1 MNSKY
6 IAKAHN
12 MLACTR
18 LAIDECI
25 ALMQG
30 ADGAYADALYK
41 ELENHKKIR
50 DALLEMLTPDPQDN
64 LEEDYADSGD

>member
-1 MNSKY
+1 MDSKY

-18 LAIDECI
+18 LSIDECI

-30 ADGAYADALYK
+30 AEGAYADALYK
-41 ELENHKKIR
+41 ELEHLGVIR
-50 DALLEMLTPDPQDN
+50 DALVEMLR
-64 LEEDYADSGD
+64 EEERK